1 MRHHYWKTYEAICIY
16 KYGSAQSPSPSAA
29 LTAVGRGLVIARRSN
44 LLVTLPSSFAAEAAA
59 HPSLQGEWNP
69 HADNLPFLS
78 DPPLP
83 LHVLVLRPPPETK
96 PVPSAVQDPFILQ
109 HGQCRPHRSPDL
121 LVLSAVQEG
130 SPAL

>member
-16 KYGSAQSPSPSAA
+16 KYGSAQSPPSAA
-29 LTAVGRGLVIARRSN
+29 LTAVGLGLVIARRSN

-59 HPSLQGEWNP
+59 HPSLQGERNP

-96 PVPSAVQDPFILQ
+96 PVPSAVQDPFTLQ